1 MKMSGAKA
9 IVECLLEQGVDTVF
23 GYPGG
28 MILPLYDALHD
39 TPTLRHV
46 LTVHEQGA
54 AHAADGY
61 ARASGRVG
69 VCIATS
75 GPGATNLVTGLATAY
90 MDSVPVVAITG
101 QVPTDVIGQDAF
113 QEIDIVGMT
122 MAVTKHNFQVKDVNK
137 LPEIIRYAF
146 RIARSGRPGPV
157 LVDIPRNVQT
167 AKIDFY
173 NLPPQCEGEWHPS
186 AGTNS
191 LIDEAIEAIAR
202 TEQPAI
208 IIGGGVIN
216 AEAYA
221 EIRNLAEYCNI
232 PVVSTLMG
240 LGGFPGSH
248 PLFLGMTGLHGHKA
262 ANNAIHNA
270 DTILAIGCRFS
281 DRVTGDRERYGA
293 QKTVIHIDVD
303 PAEIDK
309 NVMAHIGIAGDL
321 KKILIMLSERIK
333 VRDFTNWWQDIRAW
347 QAELEIEVDESTLN
361 APLVMQNIV
370 KQTKGQDIVFV
381 TDVGQ
386 HQMWAAQY
394 LCIESPRTWLT
405 SGGLG
410 TMGFGLPAAM
420 GAQFAM
426 PHKRVVHMAG
436 DGGMKMTGNEL
447 YTIAANCLPII
458 SIIINN
464 QGLGMIRQLQ
474 HAFYNK
480 RYMACVL
487 PPEVDFTTY
496 AKSFG
501 IHGVK
506 VDTLEEFQAAFKT
519 ALKSQKPEVIVVNIS
534 SENLVTP
541 MMLPGASLDDYVD
554 L

>member
-39 TPTLRHV
+39 TPALRHV

-75 GPGATNLVTGLATAY
+75 GPGATNLVTGLATAF

-122 MAVTKHNFQVKDVNK
+122 MAMTKHNFQVKDVNK
-137 LPEIIRYAF
+137 LPEVIRYAF

-157 LVDIPRNVQT
+157 LVDVPRNVQT
-167 AKIDFY
+167 ATLDFHH
-173 NLPPQCEGEWHPS
+173 LPPQCEGEWHPS
-186 AGTNS
+186 AGA
-191 LIDEAIEAIAR
+191 LERIDEAAEAFAGAR
-202 TEQPAI
+202 QPAI

-216 AEAYA
+216 AEAHA
-221 EIRNLAEYCNI
+221 EIRNLAEKGNI

-240 LGGFPGSH
+240 LGGFPGSN

-262 ANNAIHNA
+262 ANNAIHHA
-270 DTILAIGCRFS
+270 DVILAIGCRFS
-281 DRVTGDRERYGA
+281 DRVTGDREQYSA

-321 KKILIMLSERIK
+321 KKILVLLHEKIESRE
-333 VRDFTNWWQDIRAW
+333 FTDWWRVIRNWQD
-347 QAELEIEVDESTLN
+347 ELEAEVDECSLN
-361 APLVMQNIV
+361 APAVMKNIV
-370 KQTKGQDIVFV
+370 KQTTGLDALFV

-386 HQMWAAQY
+386 HQMWAAQH
-394 LCIESPRTWLT
+394 LSIERPRTWLT

-420 GAQFAM
+420 GAQFAQ
-426 PHKRVVHMAG
+426 PKKKIIHIAG
-436 DGGMKMTGNEL
+436 SYQGPDWQHRLPATIRLRFDGGGSSQRQMQS
-447 YTIAANCLPII
+447 AAGTRPG
-458 SIIINN
+458 S
-464 QGLGMIRQLQ
+464 
-474 HAFYNK
+474 Y
-480 RYMACVL
+480 
-487 PPEVDFTTY
+487 
-496 AKSFG
+496 
-501 IHGVK
+501 
-506 VDTLEEFQAAFKT
+506 
-519 ALKSQKPEVIVVNIS
+519 
-534 SENLVTP
+534 EN
-541 MMLPGASLDDYVD
+541 
-554 L
+554 

>member
-1 MKMSGAKA
+1 MSGAKA

-39 TPTLRHV
+39 TTALRHV

-137 LPEIIRYAF
+137 LPEVIRYAF

-157 LVDIPRNVQT
+157 LVDVPRNVQT

-173 NLPPQCEGEWHPS
+173 NLSPQCEGEWHLG
-186 AGTNS
+186 AGSIN
-191 LIDEAIEAIAR
+191 LIDEAVKAIKEA
-202 TEQPAI
+202 EQPAI

-216 AEAYA
+216 AEAHN
-221 EIRNLAEYCNI
+221 EIKSLAEHLHM

-262 ANNAIHNA
+262 ANNVIHNA

-281 DRVTGDRERYGA
+281 DRVTGDREQYGA

-321 KKILIMLSERIK
+321 KKILIMLNERAAAK
-333 VRDFTNWWQDIRAW
+333 DFTNWWEVIRAW
-347 QAELEIEVDESTLN
+347 QTDLEIEVDESRLN

-370 KQTKGQDIVFV
+370 EQTKGIDTIFV

-394 LCIESPRTWLT
+394 LKIEKPRTWLT

-426 PHKRVVHMAG
+426 PDKKVIHFAG

-480 RYMACVL
+480 RYTACIL
-487 PPEVDFTTY
+487 PSKVDFTMY

-501 IHGVK
+501 IHGVN
-506 VDTLEEFQAAFKT
+506 VDTLAEFKT
-519 ALKSQKPEVIVVNIS
+519 AFRRALQSKQPEVIVVNIA